1 MAGSRFWR
9 MSAVLV
15 LGAVLG
21 GIPSV
26 TAAATSEARGAP
38 PGVNVCV
45 FYGICV
51 GPALPGR

>member
-9 MSAVLV
+9 VSAALV
-15 LGAVLG
+15 VGAVLS

-26 TAAATSEARGAP
+26 TAAAASEVGGAP

-45 FYGICV
+45 FYGICA